1 MSTWRLL
8 VRGDHE
14 RRELTRPPEESTMSR
29 YLLSVHMAAGQVRE
43 PMSEE
48 DMRRGFERIEGLE
61 REMRAANALL
71 FSGRLSEPSEAR
83 VVRPSNGRVRAI
95 DGPYAET
102 KEQLGGFYI
111 IEAGDLSAAIEW
123 ASKVTVAI
131 GAPIEVRPFV
141 DSR

>member
-1 MSTWRLL
+1 
-8 VRGDHE
+8 
-14 RRELTRPPEESTMSR
+14 MSR

-48 DMRRGFERIEGLE
+48 DMRRGFDKIDGLE
-61 REMRAANALL
+61 REMRAENALV

-111 IEAGDLSAAIEW
+111 IEAGDLDAAVEW

-131 GAPIEVRPFV
+131 DRPIEVRPFV
-141 DSR
+141 DTRG

>member
-1 MSTWRLL
+1 
-8 VRGDHE
+8 
-14 RRELTRPPEESTMSR
+14 MSR

-48 DMRRGFERIEGLE
+48 DMRRGFERIDGIE
-61 REMRAANALL
+61 REMRAANALV

-83 VVRPSNGRVRAI
+83 VVRPSKGRVRAI

-111 IEAGDLSAAIEW
+111 IEASDLDAAMEW

-131 GAPIEVRPFV
+131 DTPIEVRPFV
-141 DSR
+141 DYARLSGGRVR